1 MFSAEQ
7 LPGQLIREGRKAA
20 CQFSVFIPQTICL
33 DPIIGFIVS
42 I

>member
-7 LPGQLIREGRKAA
+7 LPGQLIREGRTVA
-20 CQFSVFIPQTICL
+20 CQFSVFIPQRIRL
-33 DPIIGFIVS
+33 DPIIGFIFC